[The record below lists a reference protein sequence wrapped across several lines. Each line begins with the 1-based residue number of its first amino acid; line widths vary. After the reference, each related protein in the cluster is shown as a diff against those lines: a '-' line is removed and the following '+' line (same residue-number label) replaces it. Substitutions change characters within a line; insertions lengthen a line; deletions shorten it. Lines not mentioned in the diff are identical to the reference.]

1 MPRTSGFDVANRL
14 DPLADTLAAASPVSP
29 RSTAMVPGDGTVEQP
44 LVPISCG
51 EFLAKAFPPREML
64 LAPILPQKSISM
76 LFGPRGLGKTF
87 MGLGI
92 ALAVAS
98 GGSFLRWSAP
108 RPARVLYLDGEM
120 PASLLQSRIASAIK
134 GLAEPDLALN
144 NLQILSADEIGR
156 SLPDL
161 GSDDGRKLYVP
172 LAEAADLII
181 IDNLSTLC
189 RTGKENEAEGWAE
202 IQGWALG
209 QRLAGRSVL
218 FVHHAGKGGEQ
229 RGTSKREDVMDTV
242 IKLSRPDDYVQS
254 QGARFRVELTK
265 ARGIFGDDA
274 EPFEASLKDGVWTTS
289 SAVSTRDERIIALKS
304 QGLSQRE
311 IAKQVA
317 VGLGTVNRVLQG
329 HDKQLVPQTEES
341 SATLI

>member
-1 MPRTSGFDVANRL
+1 MAEQL
-14 DPLADTLAAASPVSP
+14 EPLAVSLSNATP
-29 RSTAMVPGDGTVEQP
+29 APPCSTNNAPGGGTVEQP
-44 LVPISCG
+44 FVPLSCG
-51 EFLAKAFPPREML
+51 EFLAKSFPPREML

-98 GGSFLRWSAP
+98 GGKFLRWTAP
-108 RPARVLYLDGEM
+108 RPAKVLYIDGEM
-120 PASLLQSRIASAIK
+120 PASLLQARISSAL
-134 GLAEPDLALN
+134 GRLEQPDLARD
-144 NLQILSADEIGR
+144 NLLILSADEIGR

-161 GSDDGRKLYVP
+161 GSEEGRKRYGP
-172 LAEAADLII
+172 LLEQVELII

-202 IQGWALG
+202 IQAWALT

-218 FVHHAGKGGEQ
+218 FIHHAGKGGEQ

-254 QGARFRVELTK
+254 QGARFRVEFTK
-265 ARGIFGDDA
+265 ARGIYGKAA
-274 EPFEASLKDGVWTTS
+274 EPFEAALMDGQWTTS
-289 SAVSTRDERIIALKS
+289 EPVNGRDEQVAALSK
-304 QGLSQRE
+304 QGLSVRK
-311 IAKQVA
+311 IASQT
-317 VGLGTVNRVLQG
+317 GL
-329 HDKQLVPQTEES
+329 
-341 SATLI
+341 SATTVQRTLDKLRLKAEPEEGTAPTLI

>member
-1 MPRTSGFDVANRL
+1 MPDRL
-14 DPLADTLAAASPVSP
+14 APLAASLTNAAPALPC
-29 RSTAMVPGDGTVEQP
+29 STNSVPGGGTVEQP
-44 LVPISCG
+44 LCPLTCG
-51 EFLAKAFPPREML
+51 EFLAKEFPPREML

-98 GGSFLRWSAP
+98 GGTFLRWTAP
-108 RPARVLYLDGEM
+108 RAAKVLYIDGEM
-120 PASLLQSRIASAIK
+120 PASMLQARIASAFK
-134 GLAEPDLALN
+134 GQAAPDLAKE
-144 NLQILSADEIGR
+144 NLLILSADEIGR

-161 GSDDGRKLYVP
+161 GSEDGRKLYGP
-172 LAEAADLII
+172 LLEQVDLII
-181 IDNLSTLC
+181 VDNLSTLC

-202 IQGWALG
+202 IQAWALM

-254 QGARFRVELTK
+254 QGARFRIELTK

-274 EPFEASLKDGVWTTS
+274 EPFESALKDGQW
-289 SAVSTRDERIIALKS
+289 STNEPVNEREAEVATLDA
-304 QGLSQRE
+304 QGMKLSQIVKKTGIPKTTVHRFLKKLHE
-311 IAKQVA
+311 KAAANEATIA
-317 VGLGTVNRVLQG
+317 
-329 HDKQLVPQTEES
+329 P
-341 SATLI
+341 LI

>member
-1 MPRTSGFDVANRL
+1 MVDRL
-14 DPLADTLAAASPVSP
+14 DPLKASLSNAGVVLPS
-29 RSTAMVPGDGTVEQP
+29 STNPAPGVGTVEHP
-44 LVPISCG
+44 LLPLSCG
-51 EFLAKAFPPREML
+51 DFLAMEFPLREML

-92 ALAVAS
+92 ALAVAA
-98 GGSFLRWSAP
+98 GGKFLRWTAP
-108 RPARVLYLDGEM
+108 RPCKVLYIDGEM
-120 PASLLQSRIASAIK
+120 PASLLQGRIASAV
-134 GLAEPDLALN
+134 ERSQRPDLARE
-144 NLQILSADEIGR
+144 NLLILSADEIGR

-161 GSDDGRKLYVP
+161 GSEEGRRLYAP
-172 LAEAADLII
+172 LAAQAELII

-189 RTGKENEAEGWAE
+189 RTGKENEAEGWAA
-202 IQGWALG
+202 IQAWALE

-218 FVHHAGKGGEQ
+218 FIHHAGKGGEQ

-274 EPFEASLKDGVWTTS
+274 EPFEAALQDGQWIISEV
-289 SAVSTRDERIIALKS
+289 ANEREAQVAALASKGQS
-304 QGLSQRE
+304 VRQ
-311 IAKQVA
+311 IAKQTGMSPTSVH
-317 VGLGTVNRVLQG
+317 RVLKALQM
-329 HDKQLVPQTEES
+329 K
-341 SATLI
+341 SAGNEQSAQDVLL

>member
-1 MPRTSGFDVANRL
+1 MANRL
-14 DPLADTLAAASPVSP
+14 EPLADALAAASPVGGP

-98 GGSFLRWSAP
+98 GGSFLRWLAP

-202 IQGWALG
+202 IQAWALG

-218 FVHHAGKGGEQ
+218 FIHHAGKGGEQ

-242 IKLSRPDDYVQS
+242 IKLSRPDDYQQS

-265 ARGIFGDDA
+265 ARGIFGDEA
-274 EPFEASLKDGVWTTS
+274 EPFEAALKDSQWII
-289 SAVSTRDERIIALKS
+289 SAALNEREEQVAVLSGK
-304 QGLSQRE
+304 GLSVRE
-311 IAKQVA
+311 IARQTGIPPTSVHRALKQRQTKHSGA
-317 VGLGTVNRVLQG
+317 DGHLQA
-329 HDKQLVPQTEES
+329 DL
-341 SATLI
+341 L

>member
-1 MPRTSGFDVANRL
+1 MAKRL
-14 DPLADTLAAASPVSP
+14 DPLAASLSSATPVP
-29 RSTAMVPGDGTVEQP
+29 PCSTDNVPGSGTVEQA
-44 LVPISCG
+44 LVPLSCG
-51 EFLAKAFPPREML
+51 AFLAREFPPREML

-76 LFGPRGLGKTF
+76 VFGPRGLGKTF

-98 GGSFLRWSAP
+98 GGSFLRWHAP
-108 RPARVLYLDGEM
+108 RAVKVLYIDGEM
-120 PASLLQSRIASAIK
+120 PASLLQARIASAVK
-134 GLAEPDLALN
+134 QLEAPELAQQ
-144 NLQILSADEIGR
+144 NLMILSADEIGR

-161 GSDDGRKLYVP
+161 GSEDGRKLYAP
-172 LAEAADLII
+172 LAEQADLII

-202 IQGWALG
+202 IQAWALA

-218 FVHHAGKGGEQ
+218 FIHHAGKGGEQ

-265 ARGIFGDDA
+265 ARGIFGADA
-274 EPFEASLKDGVWTTS
+274 EPFEAALKDGQWTTNK
-289 SAVSTRDERIIALKS
+289 VVNEREAEVAAMDA
-304 QGLSQRE
+304 QGLTLSQIVRE
-311 IAKQVA
+311 TGIPKT
-317 VGLGTVNRVLQG
+317 TVHRLLKNLCNKKKANEG
-329 HDKQLVPQTEES
+329 P
-341 SATLI
+341 SAT